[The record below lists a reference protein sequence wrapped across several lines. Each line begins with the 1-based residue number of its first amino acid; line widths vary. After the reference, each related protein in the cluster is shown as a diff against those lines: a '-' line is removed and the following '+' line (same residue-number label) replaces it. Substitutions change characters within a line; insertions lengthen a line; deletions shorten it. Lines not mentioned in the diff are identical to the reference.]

1 MKNKICL
8 LLCALLL
15 LSCVPGL
22 AGCSAAEQRPET
34 PPTVP
39 SPAEPE
45 TESEAASA
53 EQSPGPAYPGP
64 PDSKS
69 GLRRTEEQMEA
80 MKDFLTA
87 HQAEMEEIVD
97 VMMEYSS
104 RETENEYTT
113 FWYSVTWQKLHQSHT
128 VIKESVYGSDSREV
142 GVFTEHPIITRIR
155 ALGEEPVFDFAAT
168 DFSHRIVDND
178 ICSFSRYVDDD
189 YDVPYSEVYLFY
201 CEEEPVE
208 KAYFDITPVI
218 PHWYLYVEH
227 LE

>member
-22 AGCSAAEQRPET
+22 AGCSAAERSPET
-34 PPTVP
+34 PVVEP
-39 SPAEPE
+39 SPAAEG
-45 TESEAASA
+45 EAAPAA
-53 EQSPGPAYPGP
+53 EQSPGPTYPGP

-87 HQAEMEEIVD
+87 HQAEMEEIVA

-128 VIKESVYGSDSREV
+128 VIKKDVRGSGPREV
-142 GVFTEHPIITRIR
+142 GVFTEHPIITKIQ
-155 ALGEEPVFDFAAT
+155 ALGEEPVFDFAET

>member
-8 LLCALLL
+8 LLCVLLL
-15 LSCVPGL
+15 LSCVPRL
-22 AGCSAAEQRPET
+22 AGCSAAEQSPEA
-34 PPTVP
+34 PVVEP
-39 SPAEPE
+39 SPAAG
-45 TESEAASA
+45 EAVPAA
-53 EQSPGPAYPGP
+53 EQSPGPTYPGP

-80 MKDFLTA
+80 MKDYLTA
-87 HQAEMEEIVD
+87 HQAEMEEIVA

-113 FWYSVTWQKLHQSHT
+113 FWYSVKWQKLHQSHT
-128 VIKESVYGSDSREV
+128 VIKEGVHGPGPREV
-142 GVFTEHPIITRIR
+142 GVFTEHPIITMIR
-155 ALGEEPVFDFAAT
+155 ALGEEPVFDFAVT

-178 ICSFSRYVDDD
+178 ICSFFRYVDDD
-189 YDVPYSEVYLFY
+189 DDVPYCRVYLFY

-208 KAYFDITPVI
+208 NAYFTIYPVI
-218 PHWYLYVEH
+218 PHWYLYIEE